1 MFTLNKNKNKYKY
14 KNKHKYFLPPYIPP
28 KGEEKNNV
36 IDFTLSNIEKEKVK
50 YRDNV
55 LLTKQEY
62 ETLLSKHGENKLNK
76 MLDLLHFY
84 KLSQGKTYKSDY
96 GAINLWEIK
105 KSIEEQAQDKGQK
118 TPCIEVQRFNRE
130 ELDSLM
136 E

>member
-1 MFTLNKNKNKYKY
+1 M
-14 KNKHKYFLPPYIPP
+14 
-28 KGEEKNNV
+28 

-105 KSIEEQAQDKGQK
+105 KSIEEQAQAKGQK
-118 TPCIEVQRFNRE
+118 TPCIEVQSFKLK